1 MACIDATFAS
11 SATLA
16 SSRPLAGR
24 LLHWM
29 NPQRDTP
36 NSLHILATGYKSLCR
51 SIQVYFTA
59 TPSRKTPPL
68 FLGFHCP
75 ASAMHSRAAA
85 LSLPLPVHWPVAS
98 WRRYPCLLQE
108 ISHYGPAE
116 SSLPGSIPK
125 CQAVLPLPQAPP
137 TLPGAMPQPLTRS

>member
-16 SSRPLAGR
+16 TSPPPAA
-24 LLHWM
+24 LLLPCV

-59 TPSRKTPPL
+59 TPSRNTPPP

-75 ASAMHSRAAA
+75 ASAMQSRAAA
-85 LSLPLPVHWPVAS
+85 WSLPFPVHWPAAS
-98 WRRYPCLLQE
+98 WQRHPCLLQE
-108 ISHYGPAE
+108 ISHYVPA
-116 SSLPGSIPK
+116 
-125 CQAVLPLPQAPP
+125 
-137 TLPGAMPQPLTRS
+137 